1 MNNLKYI
8 QVSNMNKIKF
18 YICPMS
24 KNIVDVILDIKS
36 PFIGL
41 LPSRRQVEFNGG
53 YVNNWD
59 TKSFSEYV
67 KNKSPK
73 TIIERDHGGIGQNDT
88 NEYSSYTD
96 DSKYF
101 DIVHVDPWKHFT
113 QFDEGLNETVE
124 NIKFLTNLNSNLK
137 IEIGTEETIRKFSTE
152 EIDYLINE
160 LKDRLTPN
168 QFSQISYVCI
178 QSGVGLDL
186 VNQKNI
192 GVFNLE
198 RLRSMVSVC
207 KKHNKLS
214 KEHNGDYLSNEEIKI
229 RFEAGLDSLNIGP
242 EIAQIET
249 STYLSHMNEEQINQ
263 FYDVCLNSKRWVKW
277 VDQNF
282 DITNKKELILIC
294 GHYNFIELQKILG
307 ESDKIN
313 ELVKES
319 IKNRIQELLLCL

>member
-1 MNNLKYI
+1 
-8 QVSNMNKIKF
+8 
-18 YICPMS
+18 MS
-24 KNIVDVILDIKS
+24 KNIVDVILEINS
-36 PFIGL
+36 PLIGL

-59 TKSFSEYV
+59 SKSFSEYI

-88 NEYSSYTD
+88 DEYSSYTD

-124 NIKFLTNLNSNLK
+124 NIKFLSNLNGNLK

-152 EIDYLINE
+152 EIDYFIGE
-160 LKDRLTPN
+160 LKYRLTPS
-168 QFSQISYVCI
+168 QFSQISYICI

-186 VNQKNI
+186 VNQKNT
-192 GVFNLE
+192 GVFDLE
-198 RLRSMVSVC
+198 RLKSMVEVC

-214 KEHNGDYLSNEEIKI
+214 KEHNGDYLSNEDIRI
-229 RFEAGLDSLNIGP
+229 RFKTGLDSLNIGP

-249 STYLSHMNEEQINQ
+249 STYLSRMNDEQINL
-263 FYDVCLNSKRWVKW
+263 FYNVCLNSKKWIKW
-277 VDQNF
+277 VDNNF
-282 DITNKKELILIC
+282 DLTNKTSLIMVC
-294 GHYNFIELQKILG
+294 AHYNFTELQEILG
-307 ESDKIN
+307 TNTKIN
-313 ELVKES
+313 ELVKEV
-319 IKNRIQELLLCL
+319 IKNKVQELLLCLK

>member
-1 MNNLKYI
+1 
-8 QVSNMNKIKF
+8 
-18 YICPMS
+18 MS
-24 KNIVDVILDIKS
+24 KNIVDVILEINS
-36 PFIGL
+36 PLIGL

-59 TKSFSEYV
+59 SKSFSEYI

-88 NEYSSYTD
+88 DEYSSYTD

-124 NIKFLTNLNSNLK
+124 NIKFLSNLNGNLK

-152 EIDYLINE
+152 EIDYFIGE
-160 LKDRLTPN
+160 LKYRLTPS

-186 VNQKNI
+186 VNQKNT
-192 GVFNLE
+192 GVFDLE
-198 RLRSMVSVC
+198 RLKSMVEVC

-214 KEHNGDYLSNEEIKI
+214 KEHNGDYLSNEDIRI
-229 RFEAGLDSLNIGP
+229 RFKTGLDSLNIGP

-249 STYLSHMNEEQINQ
+249 STYLSRMNDEQINL
-263 FYDVCLNSKRWVKW
+263 FYNVCLNSKKWVKW
-277 VDQNF
+277 VDNNF
-282 DITNKKELILIC
+282 DLTNKTSLIMVC
-294 GHYNFIELQKILG
+294 AHYNFTELQGILG
-307 ESDKIN
+307 ANTKIN
-313 ELVKES
+313 ELVKEV
-319 IKNRIQELLLCL
+319 IKNKVQELLLCLK

>member
-1 MNNLKYI
+1 MNNT
-8 QVSNMNKIKF
+8 KF

-24 KNIVDVILDIKS
+24 KNIVDVILEINS
-36 PFIGL
+36 PLIGL

-59 TKSFSEYV
+59 SKSFSEYI

-88 NEYSSYTD
+88 DEYSSYTD
-96 DSKYF
+96 DTKYF

-113 QFDEGLNETVE
+113 QFNEGLNETVE
-124 NIKFLTNLNSNLK
+124 NIKFLSNLNGNLK

-152 EIDYLINE
+152 EIDYFISE
-160 LKDRLTPN
+160 LKYRLTPS

-192 GVFNLE
+192 GVFDLE
-198 RLRSMVSVC
+198 RLKSMVEVC

-214 KEHNGDYLSNEEIKI
+214 KEHNGDYLSNEDIRI
-229 RFEAGLDSLNIGP
+229 RFKTGLDSLNIGP

-249 STYLSHMNEEQINQ
+249 STYLSRMNDEQINL
-263 FYDVCLNSKRWVKW
+263 FYNVCLNSKKWIKW
-277 VDQNF
+277 VDNNF
-282 DITNKKELILIC
+282 DLTNKTSLIMVC
-294 GHYNFIELQKILG
+294 AHYNFTELQEILG
-307 ESDKIN
+307 TNTKIN
-313 ELVKES
+313 ELVKEV
-319 IKNRIQELLLCL
+319 IKNKVQELLLCLK